1 MEEKRLS
8 LGKELGRFEGETF
21 YIAEH
26 EFGALY
32 HVYNSM
38 EIAVNMSQ
46 TSLYETLVDLVRNK
60 DVYAKLEGEE
70 KKNFELSMSAMIYIL
85 DCPLYSFSSIEFTFS
100 VAETII
106 KQLRLIYEKAMDAAL
121 QAETP
126 EENQQFEA
134 AVKAME
140 VIKQDVENDAS
151 EGKGKGKKPAK
162 KESSQGRK

>member
-1 MEEKRLS
+1 MT

-38 EIAVNMSQ
+38 EIVVSMSQ
-46 TSLYETLVDLVRNK
+46 TSLYETLIDLVRNK

-70 KKNFELSMSAMIYIL
+70 KNNFELSLSAMIYIL
-85 DCPLYSFSSIEFTFS
+85 NCPLYSFSSIEFTFS

-106 KQLRLIYEKAMDAAL
+106 KQLRLIYEKAMGAELQEETKEEDKLFENAARAIDML
-121 QAETP
+121 KKDN
-126 EENQQFEA
+126 ENGG
-134 AVKAME
+134 
-140 VIKQDVENDAS
+140 S
-151 EGKGKGKKPAK
+151 ESKGKA
-162 KESSQGRK
+162 EEQGEEKAR

>member
-38 EIAVNMSQ
+38 EIVVSMSQ
-46 TSLYETLVDLVRNK
+46 TSLYETLIDLVRNK

-85 DCPLYSFSSIEFTFS
+85 NCPLYSFSSIEFTFS

-106 KQLRLIYEKAMDAAL
+106 KQLRLIYEKAMSADLQEETKEEDKLFENAAKAIDML
-121 QAETP
+121 KKDN
-126 EENQQFEA
+126 ENGG
-134 AVKAME
+134 
-140 VIKQDVENDAS
+140 S
-151 EGKGKGKKPAK
+151 ESKGKA
-162 KESSQGRK
+162 EEQGEEKAR

>member
-38 EIAVNMSQ
+38 EIAVSMSQ
-46 TSLYETLVDLVRNK
+46 TSLYETLIDLVRNK
-60 DVYAKLEGEE
+60 NVYEKLEGEE
-70 KKNFELSMSAMIYIL
+70 KNNFELSMSAMIYIL
-85 DCPLYSFSSIEFTFS
+85 NCPLYSFSSIEFTFS

-106 KQLRLIYEKAMDAAL
+106 KQLRLIYEKAMSADLQEETKEEDKLFENAAKAIDML
-121 QAETP
+121 KKDN
-126 EENQQFEA
+126 ENGG
-134 AVKAME
+134 
-140 VIKQDVENDAS
+140 S
-151 EGKGKGKKPAK
+151 ESKGKA
-162 KESSQGRK
+162 EEQGEEKAR

>member
-26 EFGALY
+26 EFGVLY

-46 TSLYETLVDLVRNK
+46 TSLYETLIDLVRNK
-60 DVYAKLEGEE
+60 DVYEKLEGEE
-70 KKNFELSMSAMIYIL
+70 KKNFELSLSAMIYIL
-85 DCPLYSFSSIEFTFS
+85 DCPLYSFSSVEFTFS

-106 KQLRLIYEKAMDAAL
+106 KQLRLIYEKAMGADLQEETKEEDKLFENAAKAIGIL
-121 QAETP
+121 KKDN
-126 EENQQFEA
+126 ENGG
-134 AVKAME
+134 
-140 VIKQDVENDAS
+140 S
-151 EGKGKGKKPAK
+151 ESKGKA
-162 KESSQGRK
+162 EEQGEEKAR

>member
-1 MEEKRLS
+1 MEKNRLS

-46 TSLYETLVDLVRNK
+46 TSLYETLIDLVRNK
-60 DVYAKLEGEE
+60 DVYEKLEGEE
-70 KKNFELSMSAMIYIL
+70 KNNFELSMSAMIYIL
-85 DCPLYSFSSIEFTFS
+85 NCPLYSFSSIEFTFS

-106 KQLRLIYEKAMDAAL
+106 KQLRLIYEKAMSADLQEETKEEDKLFENAAKAIDML
-121 QAETP
+121 KKDN
-126 EENQQFEA
+126 ENGG
-134 AVKAME
+134 
-140 VIKQDVENDAS
+140 S
-151 EGKGKGKKPAK
+151 ESKGKA
-162 KESSQGRK
+162 EEQGEEKAR

>member
-46 TSLYETLVDLVRNK
+46 TSLYETLIDLVRNK

-70 KKNFELSMSAMIYIL
+70 KNNFELSLSAMIYIL
-85 DCPLYSFSSIEFTFS
+85 NCPLYSFSSIEFTFS

-106 KQLRLIYEKAMDAAL
+106 KQLRLIYEKAMSAELQEETKEEDKLFENAAKAIDML
-121 QAETP
+121 KKDN
-126 EENQQFEA
+126 ENGG
-134 AVKAME
+134 
-140 VIKQDVENDAS
+140 S
-151 EGKGKGKKPAK
+151 ESKGKA
-162 KESSQGRK
+162 EEQGEEKAR

>member
-38 EIAVNMSQ
+38 EIAVSSTQ
-46 TSLYETLVDLVRNK
+46 TALFETLVDFVRHK

-70 KKNFELSMSAMIYIL
+70 KEHFDLNLSAIVYIL
-85 DCPLYSFSSIEFTFS
+85 SCPLYAFASAEFTYD
-100 VAETII
+100 VAAVIV
-106 KQLRLIYEKAMDAAL
+106 KQLRLIYEKAMEADL
-121 QAETP
+121 QEETP
-126 EENQQFEA
+126 DEDKQFEN
-134 AVKAME
+134 AVNALEELKKE
-140 VIKQDVENDAS
+140 VENGRS
-151 EGKGKGKKPAK
+151 ESKGKA
-162 KESSQGRK
+162 EEQGEEKAR

>member
-60 DVYAKLEGEE
+60 DVYEKLEGKE
-70 KKNFELSMSAMIYIL
+70 KENFELSMSAMIYIL
-85 DCPLYSFSSIEFTFS
+85 NCPLYSFSSIEFTFS

-106 KQLRLIYEKAMDAAL
+106 KQLRLIYEKAMSAELQEETKEEDKLFENAAM
-121 QAETP
+121 AIETLKKDN
-126 EENQQFEA
+126 ENGRGE
-134 AVKAME
+134 
-140 VIKQDVENDAS
+140 S
-151 EGKGKGKKPAK
+151 KGKAK
-162 KESSQGRK
+162 EQGEEKAR

>member
-46 TSLYETLVDLVRNK
+46 TSLYETLIDLVRNK

-70 KKNFELSMSAMIYIL
+70 KKNFELSLSAMIYIL
-85 DCPLYSFSSIEFTFS
+85 NCPLYSFSSIEFTFS

-106 KQLRLIYEKAMDAAL
+106 KQLRLIYEKAMSAELQEETKEEDKLFENAAKAIDML
-121 QAETP
+121 KKDN
-126 EENQQFEA
+126 ENGG
-134 AVKAME
+134 
-140 VIKQDVENDAS
+140 S
-151 EGKGKGKKPAK
+151 ESKGKA
-162 KESSQGRK
+162 EEQGEEKAS

>member
-60 DVYAKLEGEE
+60 DVYEKLEGEE
-70 KKNFELSMSAMIYIL
+70 KKNFELSMSAMMYIL
-85 DCPLYSFSSIEFTFS
+85 NCPLYSFSSIEFTFS

-106 KQLRLIYEKAMDAAL
+106 KQLRLIYEKAMSAELQEETKEEDKLFENAAKAIDML
-121 QAETP
+121 KKDN
-126 EENQQFEA
+126 ENGG
-134 AVKAME
+134 
-140 VIKQDVENDAS
+140 S
-151 EGKGKGKKPAK
+151 ESKGKA
-162 KESSQGRK
+162 EEQGEEKAS

>member
-46 TSLYETLVDLVRNK
+46 TSLYETLIDLVRNK
-60 DVYAKLEGEE
+60 DVYEKLEGEE
-70 KKNFELSMSAMIYIL
+70 KKNFELSLSAMIYIL
-85 DCPLYSFSSIEFTFS
+85 NCPLYSFSSIEFTFS

-106 KQLRLIYEKAMDAAL
+106 KQLRLIYEKAMSADLQEETKEEDKLFENAAKAIDML
-121 QAETP
+121 KKDN
-126 EENQQFEA
+126 ENGG
-134 AVKAME
+134 
-140 VIKQDVENDAS
+140 S
-151 EGKGKGKKPAK
+151 ESKGKA
-162 KESSQGRK
+162 EEQGEEKAR

>member
-38 EIAVNMSQ
+38 EIKVNMSQ
-46 TSLYETLVDLVRNK
+46 TSLYETLIDLVRNK
-60 DVYAKLEGEE
+60 DIYEKLEGEE
-70 KKNFELSMSAMIYIL
+70 KKNFELTMSAMIYIL
-85 DCPLYSFSSIEFTFS
+85 NCPLYAFSSVEFTYS

-106 KQLRLIYEKAMDAAL
+106 KQLRLIYEKAMGTELQEETKEEDKLFENAAK
-121 QAETP
+121 AIETLKKDSENGRSESKGG
-126 EENQQFEA
+126 EETA
-134 AVKAME
+134 
-140 VIKQDVENDAS
+140 
-151 EGKGKGKKPAK
+151 
-162 KESSQGRK
+162 R

>member
-38 EIAVNMSQ
+38 EIAVSSTQ
-46 TSLYETLVDLVRNK
+46 TALFETLVDFVRHK

-70 KKNFELSMSAMIYIL
+70 KEHFDLNLSAIVYIL
-85 DCPLYSFSSIEFTFS
+85 SCPLYAFASAEFTYD
-100 VAETII
+100 VAAVIV
-106 KQLRLIYEKAMDAAL
+106 KQLRLIYEKAMEADL
-121 QAETP
+121 QEETP
-126 EENQQFEA
+126 DEDKQFEN
-134 AVKAME
+134 AVKALDE
-140 VIKQDVENDAS
+140 L
-151 EGKGKGKKPAK
+151 K
-162 KESSQGRK
+162 KEVVNGGSESKGQGEGEEEAH

>member
-46 TSLYETLVDLVRNK
+46 TSLYETLIDLVRNK
-60 DVYAKLEGEE
+60 DVYEKLEGEE

-85 DCPLYSFSSIEFTFS
+85 DCPLYSFSSVEFTFS

-106 KQLRLIYEKAMDAAL
+106 KQLRLIYEKAMSADLQEETKEEDKLFENAAK
-121 QAETP
+121 AIETLKRDN
-126 EENQQFEA
+126 ENGG
-134 AVKAME
+134 
-140 VIKQDVENDAS
+140 S
-151 EGKGKGKKPAK
+151 ESKGKA
-162 KESSQGRK
+162 EEQGEEKAR

>member
-38 EIAVNMSQ
+38 EIAVSMSQ
-46 TSLYETLVDLVRNK
+46 TSLYETLIDLVRNK
-60 DVYAKLEGEE
+60 DVYDKLEGEE

-85 DCPLYSFSSIEFTFS
+85 NCPLYSFSSIEFTFS

-106 KQLRLIYEKAMDAAL
+106 KQLRLIYEKAMGAELQEETKEEDKLFENAAK
-121 QAETP
+121 AI
-126 EENQQFEA
+126 EEL
-134 AVKAME
+134 KKE
-140 VIKQDVENDAS
+140 VEHDGS
-151 EGKGKGKKPAK
+151 ESKGKA
-162 KESSQGRK
+162 EEQGEEKAR

>member
-1 MEEKRLS
+1 MKEKRLS

-46 TSLYETLVDLVRNK
+46 TSLYETLIDLVRNK
-60 DVYAKLEGEE
+60 DVYEKLEGEE

-85 DCPLYSFSSIEFTFS
+85 NCPLYSFSSIEFTFS

-106 KQLRLIYEKAMDAAL
+106 KQLRLIYEKAMSADLQEETKEEDKLFENAAK
-121 QAETP
+121 AIETLKKDN
-126 EENQQFEA
+126 ENGG
-134 AVKAME
+134 
-140 VIKQDVENDAS
+140 S
-151 EGKGKGKKPAK
+151 ESKGKT
-162 KESSQGRK
+162 EEQGEEKAR

>member
-38 EIAVNMSQ
+38 EIKVSSTQ
-46 TSLYETLVDLVRNK
+46 TALFETLVDFVRHK

-70 KKNFELSMSAMIYIL
+70 KEHFDLNLSAIVYIL
-85 DCPLYSFSSIEFTFS
+85 SCPLYAFASAEFTYD
-100 VAETII
+100 VAAVIV
-106 KQLRLIYEKAMDAAL
+106 KQLRLIYEKAMEADL
-121 QAETP
+121 QEETP
-126 EENQQFEA
+126 DEDKQFEN
-134 AVKAME
+134 AVKALDE
-140 VIKQDVENDAS
+140 LKKEVENGGS
-151 EGKGKGKKPAK
+151 ESKG
-162 KESSQGRK
+162 QGEGEEEAH

>member
-8 LGKELGRFEGETF
+8 LGKELGRFDGETF

-46 TSLYETLVDLVRNK
+46 TSLYETLIDLVRNK
-60 DVYAKLEGEE
+60 DVYEKLEGEE
-70 KKNFELSMSAMIYIL
+70 KKNFELSLSAMIYIL

-106 KQLRLIYEKAMDAAL
+106 KQLRLIYEKAMGAELQEETKEEDKLFENAAK
-121 QAETP
+121 AIETLKKDN
-126 EENQQFEA
+126 ENGG
-134 AVKAME
+134 
-140 VIKQDVENDAS
+140 S
-151 EGKGKGKKPAK
+151 ESKGKA
-162 KESSQGRK
+162 EEQGEEKAR

>member
-38 EIAVNMSQ
+38 EIGVNMSQ
-46 TSLYETLVDLVRNK
+46 TSLYETLVDFVRHK

-70 KKNFELSMSAMIYIL
+70 KEHFDLNLSAIVYIL
-85 DCPLYSFSSIEFTFS
+85 SCPLYAFASAEFTYD
-100 VAETII
+100 VAAVIV
-106 KQLRLIYEKAMDAAL
+106 KQLRLIYEKAMEADL
-121 QAETP
+121 QEETP
-126 EENQQFEA
+126 DEDKQFEN
-134 AVKAME
+134 AVKALDE
-140 VIKQDVENDAS
+140 L
-151 EGKGKGKKPAK
+151 K
-162 KESSQGRK
+162 KEIENGGSESKGQGEGEEEAH

>member
-38 EIAVNMSQ
+38 EIVVSMSQ
-46 TSLYETLVDLVRNK
+46 TSLYETLIDLVRNK

-70 KKNFELSMSAMIYIL
+70 KNNFELSMSAMIYIL
-85 DCPLYSFSSIEFTFS
+85 NCPLYAFSSVEFTYS

-106 KQLRLIYEKAMDAAL
+106 KQLRLIYEKAMSADLQEETKEEDKLFENAAKAIDML
-121 QAETP
+121 KKDN
-126 EENQQFEA
+126 ENGG
-134 AVKAME
+134 
-140 VIKQDVENDAS
+140 S
-151 EGKGKGKKPAK
+151 ESKGKA
-162 KESSQGRK
+162 EEQGEEKAH

>member
-1 MEEKRLS
+1 MEEKKLS

-60 DVYAKLEGEE
+60 DVYEKLEGEE
-70 KKNFELSMSAMIYIL
+70 KNNFELSMSAMIYIL
-85 DCPLYSFSSIEFTFS
+85 NCPLYSFSSIEFTFS

-106 KQLRLIYEKAMDAAL
+106 KQLRLIYEKAMSAELQEETKEEDKLFENAAKAIDML
-121 QAETP
+121 KKDN
-126 EENQQFEA
+126 ENGG
-134 AVKAME
+134 
-140 VIKQDVENDAS
+140 S
-151 EGKGKGKKPAK
+151 ESKGKA
-162 KESSQGRK
+162 EE

>member
-38 EIAVNMSQ
+38 EIVVSMSQ
-46 TSLYETLVDLVRNK
+46 TSLYETLIDLVRNK

-70 KKNFELSMSAMIYIL
+70 KNNFELSLSAMMYIL
-85 DCPLYSFSSIEFTFS
+85 NCPLYSFSSIEFTFS

-106 KQLRLIYEKAMDAAL
+106 KQLRLIYEKAMGAELQEETKEEDKLFENAAM
-121 QAETP
+121 AIETLKKD
-126 EENQQFEA
+126 N
-134 AVKAME
+134 V
-140 VIKQDVENDAS
+140 NGGS
-151 EGKGKGKKPAK
+151 ESKGKA
-162 KESSQGRK
+162 EEQGEEKAR

>member
-1 MEEKRLS
+1 MEEKRMT

-38 EIAVNMSQ
+38 EIAVSMSQ
-46 TSLYETLVDLVRNK
+46 TSLYETMIDLVRNK

-70 KKNFELSMSAMIYIL
+70 KNNFELSLSAMIYIL
-85 DCPLYSFSSIEFTFS
+85 NCPLYSFSSIEFTFS

-106 KQLRLIYEKAMDAAL
+106 KQLRLIYEKAMSADLQEETKEEDKLFENAAKAIDIL
-121 QAETP
+121 KKDN
-126 EENQQFEA
+126 ENGG
-134 AVKAME
+134 
-140 VIKQDVENDAS
+140 S
-151 EGKGKGKKPAK
+151 ESKGKA
-162 KESSQGRK
+162 EEQGEEKAR

>member
-38 EIAVNMSQ
+38 EIKVSSTQ
-46 TSLYETLVDLVRNK
+46 TALFETLVDFVRHK

-70 KKNFELSMSAMIYIL
+70 KEHFDLNLSAIVYIL
-85 DCPLYSFSSIEFTFS
+85 SCPLYAFASAEFTYD
-100 VAETII
+100 VAAVIV
-106 KQLRLIYEKAMDAAL
+106 KQLRLIYEKAMESEL
-121 QAETP
+121 QEETP
-126 EENQQFEA
+126 DEDEQFEK
-134 AVKAME
+134 AVNALEELKKE
-140 VIKQDVENDAS
+140 VENDGS
-151 EGKGKGKKPAK
+151 EGKGQGENSAK
-162 KESSQGRK
+162 KKEAH

>member
-38 EIAVNMSQ
+38 EIAVSSTQ
-46 TSLYETLVDLVRNK
+46 TALFETLVDFVRHK

-70 KKNFELSMSAMIYIL
+70 KEHFDLNLSAIVYIL
-85 DCPLYSFSSIEFTFS
+85 SCPLYAFASAEFTYD
-100 VAETII
+100 VAAVIV
-106 KQLRLIYEKAMDAAL
+106 KQLRLIYEKAMEADL
-121 QAETP
+121 QEETP
-126 EENQQFEA
+126 DEDKQFEN
-134 AVKAME
+134 AVKALDE
-140 VIKQDVENDAS
+140 LKKEAENDGSESKS
-151 EGKGKGKKPAK
+151 EGENSAK
-162 KESSQGRK
+162 KEAR